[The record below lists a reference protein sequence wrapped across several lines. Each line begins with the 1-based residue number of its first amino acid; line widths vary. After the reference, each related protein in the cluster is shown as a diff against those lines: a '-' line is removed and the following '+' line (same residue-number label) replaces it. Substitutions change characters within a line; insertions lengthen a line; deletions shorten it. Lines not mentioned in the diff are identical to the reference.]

1 MVSVI
6 IPTYN
11 EESAIL
17 LALGALARAGGEFE
31 VIVVDGESTDC
42 TRQLVEQCLPI
53 FPQPLRLIAAPRH
66 RARQLNAGAK
76 EARGDVLLFLHA
88 DVVFPCQG
96 IEALERVL
104 QTPGVVGGN
113 FDLVF
118 EGCSTWSRLF
128 TWVNRVRRRFGIYY
142 GDSGIFVRR
151 EVFERLGGF
160 RPIPI
165 MDDYEFV
172 RRIERVGKTT
182 VVPARLLVSDRRWRE
197 QGVLHTLWSW
207 FWVQALYSL
216 GVPPRFLVR
225 WYRPVRA
232 TTSQPALAPGETSPL
247 VLPSGSVAYEAQHRT

>member
-31 VIVVDGESTDC
+31 VIVVDGESTDR
-42 TRQLVEQCLPI
+42 TRRLVEECIPI

-66 RARQLNAGAK
+66 RALQLNAGAK

-96 IEALERVL
+96 IETPERVL
-104 QTPGVVGGN
+104 QMPAAVGGN
-113 FDLVF
+113 FDLAF
-118 EGCSTWSRLF
+118 EGRSTWSRLF

-165 MDDYEFV
+165 MDDYEFA
-172 RRIERVGKTT
+172 RRMERAGKTT
-182 VVPARLLVSDRRWRE
+182 FVPARLLVSDRRWRE

-225 WYRPVRA
+225 WYRPVR
-232 TTSQPALAPGETSPL
+232 TKALCTASSPQRL
-247 VLPSGSVAYEAQHRT
+247 LPLLRRLPL